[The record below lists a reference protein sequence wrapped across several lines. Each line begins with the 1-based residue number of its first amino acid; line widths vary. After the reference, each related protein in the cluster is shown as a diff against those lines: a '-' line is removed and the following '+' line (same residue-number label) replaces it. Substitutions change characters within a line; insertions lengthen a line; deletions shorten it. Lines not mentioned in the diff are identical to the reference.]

1 MAHSIDSME
10 RLREELNSF
19 PQNES
24 IKKWKDQGKKAIG
37 WVCNYVPEEI
47 IYAAGLLP
55 IRIMGHEGV
64 ISRGDDYL
72 QSNMCPYIRGCLGQG
87 LEKKYDFLDGIIFAH
102 TCDAVCRLF
111 DNWRIYVGTPYSYLL
126 DHPHKIS
133 DSSQQYH
140 YRQLE
145 KLKKSLE
152 DLSGQE
158 ITEAS
163 LVEAIDIH
171 NENRMLLKQIHRLM
185 AGDNPPLSGVEV
197 SDIIRSSMIM
207 PKDQNNLLLKG
218 LLAELVARKSRS
230 NPGPRLMISGSIMD
244 NAAFVRLVE
253 ECGAVVVTDDLCSGT
268 RYFWD
273 SIEDNQNPLAAIGL
287 RYLNMVPCACIEP
300 PFPRFEYVFNMI
312 EEYRVDGVI
321 LYGLMFCDTFQYDFV
336 GQRERLAEKN
346 IPVLEVE
353 LEHPSLGL
361 GQLKTRIQAFLE
373 ML

>member
-10 RLREELNSF
+10 RLRDELNSF

-24 IKKWKDQGKKAIG
+24 IKKWKDQGKKVVG
-37 WVCNYVPEEI
+37 RVCNYTPEEI

-64 ISRGDDYL
+64 ISRGGDYL
-72 QSNMCPYIRGCLGQG
+72 QSNMCPHVRGCLGQG
-87 LEKKYDFLDGIIFAH
+87 LEKKYDFLDGIIVAH

-111 DNWRIYVGTPYSYLL
+111 DNWRIYVGVPYSYLL

-145 KLKKSLE
+145 TLKNFLE

-163 LVEAIDIH
+163 LVEAIDIY
-171 NENRMLLKQIHRLM
+171 NENRMMLKQIHRLM

-207 PKDQNNLLLKG
+207 PKDQNNLLLKE
-218 LLAELVARKSRS
+218 LLAELVVRNSPS

-244 NAAFVRLVE
+244 NAAFIRLVE

-287 RYLNMVPCACIEP
+287 RYLNMVPCACMEP
-300 PFPRFEYVFNMI
+300 PFPRFEYMFNMI

-336 GQRERLAEKN
+336 GQRKRLEEKN

-353 LEHPSLGL
+353 LEHPSLEL